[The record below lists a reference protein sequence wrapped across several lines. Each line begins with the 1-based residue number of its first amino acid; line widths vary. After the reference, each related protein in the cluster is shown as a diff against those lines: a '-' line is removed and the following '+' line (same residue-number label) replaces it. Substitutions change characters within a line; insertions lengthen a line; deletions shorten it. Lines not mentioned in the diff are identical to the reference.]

1 MDKYTVFNSLGEVD
15 VAVSA
20 NAYARALT
28 EWKTQNEI
36 PSDQIE
42 AAVETVF
49 NRGTDRLPM
58 PALVSAAVFELSTDA
73 SQFKALT
80 KRVHAYITG
89 QKQIGRLSVVQG
101 KGGGVT
107 RLALPGQPIPAQVA
121 KTA

>member
-15 VAVSA
+15 VAASA
-20 NAYARALT
+20 NVYARTLT

-42 AAVETVF
+42 NAVETVF
-49 NRGTDRLPM
+49 DRSNNRLPM

-73 SQFKALT
+73 NQFKALT
-80 KRVHAYITG
+80 KRVHAYIKG
-89 QKQIGRLSVVQG
+89 QKLTGRISVVQG
-101 KGGGVT
+101 VGGGVT
-107 RLALPGQPIPAQVA
+107 RLALPGQPIPAPVA